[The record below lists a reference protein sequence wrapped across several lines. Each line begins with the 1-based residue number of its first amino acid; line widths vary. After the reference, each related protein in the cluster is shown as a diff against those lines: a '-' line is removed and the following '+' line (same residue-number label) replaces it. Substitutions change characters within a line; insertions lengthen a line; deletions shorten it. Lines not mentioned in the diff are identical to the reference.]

1 MNHSNE
7 IYRLNLQD
15 SISDV
20 HNKINILL
28 DNLNRCGID
37 ENDIS
42 GVKDEIN
49 VLFIDLI
56 EKV

>member
-1 MNHSNE
+1 MNLTNE
-7 IYRLNLQD
+7 IYRLDLQD

-28 DNLNRCGID
+28 NNLNRCSVD
-37 ENDIS
+37 ESEIS
-42 GVKDEIN
+42 IVKDEIDI
-49 VLFIDLI
+49 LFIDLI

>member
-28 DNLNRCGID
+28 DNLNRCGVD

-42 GVKDEIN
+42 SVKDEIN

>member
-1 MNHSNE
+1 MNLTNE
-7 IYRLNLQD
+7 IYRLDLQD

-28 DNLNRCGID
+28 NNLNRCGVD
-37 ENDIS
+37 ESEIS
-42 GVKDEIN
+42 IVKDEIDI
-49 VLFIDLI
+49 LFIDLI

>member
-1 MNHSNE
+1 MNLTNE

-28 DNLNRCGID
+28 DNLNRCGVD

-42 GVKDEIN
+42 SVKDEIN

>member
-1 MNHSNE
+1 MNLTNE

-28 DNLNRCGID
+28 DNLNRCG
-37 ENDIS
+37 
-42 GVKDEIN
+42 VKDEIN